1 MKYSKSNPPLVCMQ
15 TQSTCYKGTSKLK
28 KVKGILW
35 HSTGANNKR
44 ISRYVQP
51 SDDAPDKDYMISIIG
66 KNPNNNDWNHIERF
80 AGLNCWIGELA
91 DGTVSTVQ
99 TMPWDYAPW
108 GCGEG
113 PKGSCNDGWIQFEIC
128 EDSLADADYFEKV
141 YKEACEI
148 TAYLC
153 EMFNINPE
161 GYVDHNG
168 VNVPTILCHAD
179 SNKLGLGSAHG
190 DVNHW
195 FPKFGKSMATVR
207 KDVAAIMA
215 GEEEVTQ
222 EQFNKMMD
230 TYLLELAKKAPSDWS
245 QDARLFAES
254 KGLIKGDESGKMYKK
269 FVTRE
274 EMIEVL
280 YRMISYGL

>member
-1 MKYSKSNPPLVCMQ
+1 MKKI
-15 TQSTCYKGTSKLK
+15 
-28 KVKGILW
+28 KGILW
-35 HSTGANNKR
+35 HSTGANNKKL
-44 ISRYVQP
+44 SRYVQP
-51 SDDAPDKDYMISIIG
+51 SDNAANRAQMLKILG
-66 KNPNNNDWNHIERF
+66 TNTNGNDWNHIERF

-113 PKGSCNDGWIQFEIC
+113 PKGSCNDGWIQFEIA
-128 EDSLADADYFEKV
+128 EDNLTDAKYFAKV

-153 EMFNINPE
+153 KMYNINPE
-161 GYVDHNG
+161 GYVVHNG
-168 VNVPTILCHAD
+168 VTVPTILCHAD
-179 SNKLGLGSAHG
+179 SHALGLGSGHN

-195 FPKFGKSMATVR
+195 FPKFGKSMATAR

-222 EQFNKMMD
+222 EQFNQMMD
-230 TYLLELAKKAPSDWS
+230 TYLVNLAKKEPSTWS
-245 QDARLFAES
+245 QEARAYAES
-254 KGLIKGDESGKMYKK
+254 HNLIKGDDVGNKMYKK

-274 EMIEVL
+274 ELVSVL
-280 YRMISYGL
+280 YRMMQNGI